1 MFLSILFID
10 SFTTSPARSSKFD
23 DGNVI
28 LFQIKDF
35 AKNIKEPTL
44 TFPKRNCAPKFYAI
58 KSHQANKQSSFNMK
72 MENMLQRFSYL
83 LLIFT
88 SLFLSYRNQSID
100 LLHISALLMKV
111 KEKTLAISEGVRC
124 SQSAQTIIALLIIS
138 CDNSRKLSEKCPQ
151 LCLDLQHY

>member
-10 SFTTSPARSSKFD
+10 LFTTSPARSSKFD
-23 DGNVI
+23 DGNAI

-35 AKNIKEPTL
+35 AKNIKETTL
-44 TFPKRNCAPKFYAI
+44 TFPKRNCAPQFYAI
-58 KSHQANKQSSFNMK
+58 KQSSLNMK

-88 SLFLSYRNQSID
+88 SLFLSYRNQSTD
-100 LLHISALLMKV
+100 LLHISALLVRV

-124 SQSAQTIIALLIIS
+124 SKSAQTIIALLIIS
-138 CDNSRKLSEKCPQ
+138 CDNSSKLSEKCPQ
-151 LCLDLQHY
+151 LCLGLQHY

>member
-1 MFLSILFID
+1 MFLSIFFID
-10 SFTTSPARSSKFD
+10 SFTTSPARSSKSD

-35 AKNIKEPTL
+35 AKNIKETTL
-44 TFPKRNCAPKFYAI
+44 TFPKRKCAPKFYAI
-58 KSHQANKQSSFNMK
+58 KSYQANKQSSLNMK

-100 LLHISALLMKV
+100 LLHISSLLMKV

-124 SQSAQTIIALLIIS
+124 SQSAQAIIALLIIS